1 MASIMSML
9 AMIDNDLCNSSVT
22 TEAATDLWIDV
33 VSAQAFHIGLS
44 IVRLDDGVISGLNG
58 GTVDNLTGI
67 AVVLSVNM
75 LTEMSMLELAAVE
88 VTSEVTSPE
97 ESSILVCEACSRCTT
112 AACDCRASQTRMPS
126 YHVCPRS
133 AFPALTHF
141 PNQEPPRL
149 QQLRFPDF
157 WMMPHLGHT
166 ELISVVVTA
175 AAVGICS
182 IVKYR
187 KRKVLCK

>member
-1 MASIMSML
+1 MSML
-9 AMIDNDLCNSSVT
+9 AMIGNDWCNSCVT
-22 TEAATDLWIDV
+22 TEALTGLWFDM
-33 VSAQAFHIGLS
+33 VSAQAFRIGLS

-58 GTVDNLTGI
+58 GTVDNLTGM

-88 VTSEVTSPE
+88 VTSEVTSSE
-97 ESSILVCEACSRCTT
+97 EALLSGWGPCSRCTT
-112 AACDCRASQTRMPS
+112 TACDCRASQTRMPS

-133 AFPALTHF
+133 AFPALTHC

-157 WMMPHLGHT
+157 WMMPHLAHT
-166 ELISVVVTA
+166 ELICVVVPLRD
-175 AAVGICS
+175 I
-182 IVKYR
+182 IVEQCRPAEHLVHVYN
-187 KRKVLCK
+187 V